1 MLISYLC
8 YSLLLLGENQSSSG
22 FLNFKLLLLLFLVI
36 KKKILFMQTCSA
48 CLLFHWGGGRF
59 VGFLKNECI
68 YNGTKKI

>member
-36 KKKILFMQTCSA
+36 KKKLYLCKLVQLAYCFI
-48 CLLFHWGGGRF
+48 GGGEVCGVF
-59 VGFLKNECI
+59 
-68 YNGTKKI
+68 KK